1 MDKRT
6 LPHRS
11 YVPHIEEAGLCYP
24 IDQIVKVGRTT
35 YPSPILS
42 NLPHPAAT
50 GLPYATQTELVL
62 RCLFGRA
69 PNTPEEKAQIAAYD
83 RYLALFTPL
92 WLDPHNWTAERL
104 PTPHRHR
111 LVWYNP
117 NTIHVLGHAGMMDD
131 YKLADHSADG
141 RRLRGYQRKGY
152 RLHDM
157 WSGPS
162 PPLPDCDRR
171 KYIKDGLPPPSYTGT
186 WVQDASGKVAVVTLK
201 DGVPVGH
208 SYDNLT
214 FRPDACP
221 EYPWGFKWFEDGRCW
236 QEIHEKMP
244 KKSAAY
250 PFGWH
255 FDKTDY
261 KYYPRQSDPYASP
274 APQPLPEPPD
284 AKPYGDNPPLSLKEL
299 IEIGAAHKLQPGT
312 LALPS
317 FLDSMPH
324 EPILGVRYDEIGRQ
338 HLVTYPEDR
347 GLVTTVPNRG
357 GKNVSVIGPNAICHR
372 GSFVA
377 FDPKPELTRLY
388 AHWRSEVLGQPTH
401 VFDAFHVVDDADIPA
416 PRVSDGTPP
425 PPLRAG
431 FNPLDMIARSKHP
444 LADARMIAK
453 TLNPVEGS
461 DPFWSRSSASLF
473 AASNLFTALDPRYP
487 DARTYANMWRDL
499 TQLGAEDF
507 DGLLTV
513 MESSSIPAVRGA
525 VIQFRGAAEN
535 TRNSYLTTLRT
546 QAGEVLNDPDVL
558 ACLSYTSLDFAQ
570 LQREKVSVFF
580 VMPGKLAEDYA
591 PFTRLLL
598 ACMFGRIEDAG
609 LPPDGAKLDR
619 TLIVL
624 DEFATL
630 GRSDALLKAMPRLPG
645 FGVTIWPFVQDL
657 SQLRT
662 MYGDS
667 GWESFTSNAGVLQN
681 FGGSNDKFT
690 PEYLSSKTGS
700 MTETTVSDT
709 SQTVGPGGSRSISS
723 TGRPGMFPYEF
734 STLNAKRENKLKQ
747 ILFYAGEGW
756 TEAQRLLT
764 YKDFPVWQTFA
775 DRKKAEREAKQ
786 SSAGMV

>member
-1 MDKRT
+1 MPLWKAKPAPPPVAKPEPPKAEFWRGLPVFREGVRHIYTTGKEPDDCWVYDGDRSIDDFVHIDADGTSWYIKGGGRWGMLIRDKSDLFWICLDDVSVR
-6 LPHRS
+6 RWQFVS
-11 YVPHIEEAGLCYP
+11 
-24 IDQIVKVGRTT
+24 
-35 YPSPILS
+35 S
-42 NLPHPAAT
+42 NLTLAYNERGIIT
-50 GLPYATQTELVL
+50 GCLV
-62 RCLFGRA
+62 
-69 PNTPEEKAQIAAYD
+69 
-83 RYLALFTPL
+83 
-92 WLDPHNWTAERL
+92 
-104 PTPHRHR
+104 
-111 LVWYNP
+111 
-117 NTIHVLGHAGMMDD
+117 
-131 YKLADHSADG
+131 
-141 RRLRGYQRKGY
+141 
-152 RLHDM
+152 
-157 WSGPS
+157 
-162 PPLPDCDRR
+162 PDS
-171 KYIKDGLPPPSYTGT
+171 KYIPQEFTGT
-186 WVQDASGKVAVVTLK
+186 ARVGNWHKLEYVQGKYAGQWHGQVGDRKWFEPIAS
-201 DGVPVGH
+201 
-208 SYDNLT
+208 
-214 FRPDACP
+214 P
-221 EYPWGFKWFEDGRCW
+221 EYPYGFIKDPQLGFV
-236 QEIHEKMP
+236 
-244 KKSAAY
+244 
-250 PFGWH
+250 
-255 FDKTDY
+255 
-261 KYYPRQSDPYASP
+261 PRQSDPYASP

-284 AKPYGDNPPLSLKEL
+284 VKPYGDNPPLSLKEL
-299 IEIGAAHKLQPGT
+299 VENDAAHKLQPGT

-317 FLDSMPH
+317 FLDSIPR
-324 EPILGVRYDEIGRQ
+324 EPILGVRYDETGRQ
-338 HLVTYPEDR
+338 HLVTYPGDR
-347 GLVTTVPNRG
+347 GLFTAVPNRG

-388 AHWRSEVLGQPTH
+388 AHWRSEVLGQPTY
-401 VFDAFHVVDDADIPA
+401 VFDAFHVVDDADIPP
-416 PRVSDGTPP
+416 PRVSATGPIVVSKDGSAQLPR

-487 DARTYANMWRDL
+487 DARTYANLWRDL

-507 DGLLTV
+507 NALLTV

-525 VIQFRGAAEN
+525 VIQFRSAPEN

-570 LQREKVSVFF
+570 LQREKVSVFI
-580 VMPGKLAEDYA
+580 VIPGKLAEDYA

-598 ACMFGRIEDAG
+598 ACMFGRIEDNG

-657 SQLRT
+657 SQLDT
-662 MYGDS
+662 LYGK
-667 GWESFTSNAGVLQN
+667 GWETFTSNAGVLQN
-681 FGGSNDKFT
+681 FGGSNDKLT
-690 PEYLSSKTGS
+690 PEYFSSKTGS
-700 MTETTVSDT
+700 ITETTVSDT
-709 SQTVGPGGSRSISS
+709 SQTVGPGGSRSVSS

-734 STLNAKRENKLKQ
+734 SNLNAKREDKLKQ

-764 YKDFPVWQTFA
+764 YKDFPVWQAFT
-775 DRKKAEREAKQ
+775 DRKKAEREARQ
-786 SSAGMV
+786 SSAAAV